1 MNKMK
6 KITFLVMLLLSL
18 YSMGQVTSSSIN
30 GSVKTEKGEELAG
43 ATVEVI
49 HTPSGS
55 KYFAMTNEVGGFG
68 IPAIRPGGPY
78 TVRVSYVGFKTFV
91 TNDLRA
97 SLGAGITLN
106 VVLVEEAS
114 ALDEVVVTAT
124 KNPIFS
130 KQRTGAAQQFSNR
143 EINTVP
149 ITGSRSINSITKY
162 SPNGNGSSFGGQDS
176 RLNNFTI
183 DGSVFNNGFGLGS
196 DTQAGGRTGS
206 TAISLD
212 AIEELQVNI
221 APFDVRQSG
230 FVGSGINA
238 VTRSGTNEVEGSG
251 YHSFRNNKRA
261 FVGRNAGDVKITPS
275 TFDEKIY
282 GIRVGAPIIK
292 DKLFFFGNFEK
303 VDNTS
308 PATTWTSTDSPNGG
322 SQVSKP
328 TYQQMLDLSNFMQ
341 DKFNYTT
348 GPWENFS
355 SGSTSKKFLMKLDW
369 NINDNNKMSVR
380 YVHHDSE
387 ADQMVSNSFSA
398 GAGNRR
404 TNSNAMAFK
413 NGGYT
418 IQDNTRSIVL
428 ELNTKFS
435 ETLHNNFI
443 FGYDKQIEDRGQQGA
458 TFPLIDIRDGAS
470 NRPTLISVGLDP
482 FTPGNQLDYNTL
494 HFTDNLTKYL
504 DKHTLVFGLNFEKFK
519 SNNLF
524 FPASNGVYIFN
535 SLDDFYAAAN
545 ESAANGFAPSTTKF
559 PARFQFRYSALPGAA
574 EPLQITKSTKFDI
587 YAQDEYKV
595 NDNFKVTYGFRAS
608 SVSFSDT
615 SLENPAIN
623 SLTFLDGKKYNT
635 KDRPKTQTLWEPRFG
650 FNWDVN
656 GKGKTQ
662 VRGGSGIFTGR
673 PPYVFISNAVG
684 NNGVLTGFID
694 VSGGAISAGGFGFT
708 PNPNDYFIPAVP
720 TLPSSFDLALV
731 DKNFKFPQVWK
742 TNIAVDQKL
751 PYGFIG
757 TAEFIYSSNT
767 NAINY
772 FNANL
777 EAPVGT
783 FVGTDTRPRY
793 ARNDNGV
800 RINDNVSNAIVLENT
815 DKGFYSS
822 ATFKLEYPYKNG
834 IWGSLAYTFSEARDL
849 MSAGAIASGSW
860 RGARSVNGNND
871 LPLANSNNNI
881 PDRIIGILGYKI
893 EYGKGKVKS
902 ATSVNL
908 GYIGQKSGAYSY
920 TYGGDMNGDRISN
933 NDLVYVPN
941 AASEITFQ
949 TLTVTN
955 SGVPT
960 VYTAAQQQA
969 AYDAFIDQDPYLST
983 RRGQYAERNGG
994 VLPMLHRVDLSVTQ
1008 DFAVNLWGKSN
1019 KFQFRADILNFTNM
1033 INKNWGISKRAVAP
1047 VILNYRTTGVD
1058 NIPQFQMNTYVN
1070 EAGVRVLADKT
1081 FAKNASVFDVW
1092 QAQFTL
1098 RYTFGN

>member
-1 MNKMK
+1 MK
-6 KITFLVMLLLSL
+6 KITFLVMLLCGF
-18 YSMGQVTSSSIN
+18 YSVAQVTSSSIN

-106 VVLVEEAS
+106 VVLLEEAS

-124 KNPIFS
+124 KNPVFS

-143 EINTVP
+143 EINMVP

-162 SPNGNGSSFGGQDS
+162 NANGNGSSFGGQDS

-212 AIEELQVNI
+212 AIEELQVSI

-230 FVGSGINA
+230 FIGSEINA
-238 VTRSGTNEVEGSG
+238 VTRSGTNEVQGSV
-251 YHSFRNNKRA
+251 YHSSRNNQKA
-261 FVGRNAGDVKITPS
+261 FVGRNAGSVKITPS
-275 TFDEKIY
+275 TFEEKVT
-282 GIRVGAPIIK
+282 GFRVGTPIIK

-303 VDNTS
+303 VDNIS
-308 PATTWTSTDSPNGG
+308 PATNWTSTGSPNAG
-322 SQVSKP
+322 SQVSRP
-328 TYQQMLDLSNFMQ
+328 TYQQMQDLSDFMQ
-341 DKFNYTT
+341 QKFNYTT
-348 GPWENFS
+348 GPWENFNS
-355 SGSTSKKFLMKLDW
+355 ATTSKKFLMKMDW

-387 ADQMVSNSFSA
+387 ADQMTSNSSSA
-398 GAGNRR
+398 GNGSRR
-404 TNSNAMAFK
+404 DNSNSMAFQ
-413 NGGYT
+413 NDGYT
-418 IQDNTRSIVL
+418 IMDNTRSIVL

-435 ETLHNNFI
+435 EKLHNNFI
-443 FGYDKQIEDRGQQGA
+443 FGYDKQIENRGQQGA
-458 TFPLIDIRDGAS
+458 TFPTIDIKEGAS
-470 NRPTLISVGLDP
+470 TFIALGLDP
-482 FTPGNQLDYNTL
+482 FTPGNKLDYNTL
-494 HFTDNLTKYL
+494 HFTDNLTKYM
-504 DKHTLVFGLNFEKFK
+504 DKHTLVFGINFEKFK

-524 FPASNGVYIFN
+524 FPASNGAYIFN
-535 SLDDFYAAAN
+535 SLADFYAAAN
-545 ESAANGFAPSTTKF
+545 ESAANGFAPSTVHL

-574 EPLQITKSTKFDI
+574 EPLQIAKSTKFDM
-587 YAQDEYKV
+587 YVQDEYKA
-595 NDNFKVTYGFRAS
+595 NDNLKITYGLRTS
-608 SVSFSDT
+608 TVSFTNT

-623 SLTFLDGKKYNT
+623 GLTFLDGKKYNT
-635 KDRPKTQTLWEPRFG
+635 KVMPKTQTLFEPRFG
-650 FNWDVN
+650 FNWDVK
-656 GKGKTQ
+656 GEGKTQ

-694 VSGGAISAGGFGFT
+694 VSGGAIAAGGFGFT

-720 TLPSSFDLALV
+720 TLPSTFDLAFT

-751 PYGFIG
+751 PYGFVG

-777 EAPVGT
+777 DAPVGT
-783 FVGTDTRPRY
+783 FAGTDGRPRY
-793 ARNDNGV
+793 ARNDSGV

-815 DKGFYSS
+815 NKGFYSS
-822 ATFKLEYPYKNG
+822 ATFKLDYPYKNG
-834 IWGSLAYTFSEARDL
+834 IWGSLAYTTSTARDL
-849 MSAGAIASGSW
+849 MSAGSIASGSW
-860 RGARSVNGNND
+860 TGARSVNGNND
-871 LPLANSNNNI
+871 LPLANSDNNI
-881 PDRIIGILGYKI
+881 PDRIVGIFGYKI
-893 EYGKGKVKS
+893 QYGKGKVKS
-902 ATSVNL
+902 ATAVNL
-908 GYIGQKSGAYSY
+908 GYIGQKVGNFSY
-920 TYGGDMNGDRISN
+920 TYGGDMNGDRINN
-933 NDLVYVPN
+933 NDLIFVPN
-941 AASEITFQ
+941 SASEIAFQ

-969 AYDAFIDQDPYLST
+969 AYDAFIDQDPYLSS
-983 RRGQYAERNGG
+983 RRGKYAERNGN
-994 VLPMLHRVDLSVTQ
+994 VLPMLNRIDLTVTQ
-1008 DFAVNLWGKSN
+1008 DFSVKLWGKSN
-1019 KFQFRADILNFTNM
+1019 SFQFRADVLNFTNM
-1033 INKNWGISKRAVAP
+1033 INKNWGISQRAVAP
-1047 VILNYRTTGVD
+1047 VILNYRTTGID

-1070 EAGVRVLADKT
+1070 DAGVRVLADKT

-1098 RYTFGN
+1098 RYTFGD